1 MRRVLVGAGMLLLL
15 ANSGCAG
22 SGDNGQGGLAATTA
36 PSTALSPTTAAPAI
50 TVPTPAAAATCTDTT
65 GDGKPADIK
74 SITLRRNSEQLMVQ
88 FKLTARPP
96 RTGTVLYSI
105 LASSPKGDKA
115 LQLGV
120 KYLDGQ
126 QIAYF
131 VFDGEGPQQN
141 LPGNASRE
149 GSLLTATFPYEAVAA
164 LGETWRWSGNTN
176 VEGRD
181 VDDCPN
187 AGADALNPKKARFP
201 G

>member
-1 MRRVLVGAGMLLLL
+1 MRTVVVGAGMLLLL
-15 ANSGCAG
+15 LNSGCAG
-22 SGDNGQGGLAATTA
+22 SSDSGQGRPAATTS
-36 PSTALSPTTAAPAI
+36 PSTALRPTTAPVT

-65 GDGKPADIK
+65 GDGKPADIR
-74 SITLRRNSEQLMVQ
+74 SITLRRASEQLLVQ
-88 FKLTARPP
+88 FKLTARPLSA
-96 RTGTVLYSI
+96 GTVLYSI
-105 LASSPKGDKA
+105 LASSPNGDRA

-141 LPGNASRE
+141 LPGNASRD
-149 GSLLTATFPYEAVAA
+149 GSLLTAAFPYDAVTV
-164 LGETWRWSGNTN
+164 LGETWKWSGNTN

-187 AGADALNPKKARFP
+187 AGADFRHPKKARFP
-201 G
+201 A